1 MAIRR
6 TSTAVALSNNNAP
19 APTAVAVMAA
29 TPAPALVTAPDAM
42 VFLQQYE
49 NQVGK
54 WAGFQVSDDTTYV
67 KAAQG
72 FTEVGAYIDNVENAF
87 EAACSIPYRAW
98 KAMTDLRGMFKNPAE
113 LIKSNLASQ
122 QIAWRQKK
130 DQERRAEEERLRR
143 EAQLK
148 ADREREA
155 KRLQLEQEQEAERQR
170 LLAEQDELPPWEQE
184 EVPEATPVLLESI
197 PEADIPEIRLPSTV
211 PAVMGVSTR
220 LKPWMG
226 RCDDFKALVIA
237 LGKRAE
243 EGDTKFLDVICINQ
257 VRLNQLSKDHTTAL
271 QEILPGCVAVQE
283 EGLARR

>member
-6 TSTAVALSNNNAP
+6 SSTAMAVSNNSAP
-19 APTAVAVMAA
+19 APTETAVMAA
-29 TPAPALVTAPDAM
+29 TPDLIPVPLPDVKALMRDYY
-42 VFLQQYE
+42 LE
-49 NQVGK
+49 VGP
-54 WAGFQVSDDTTYV
+54 WAGFQVTDDASYV

-72 FTEVGAYIDNVENAF
+72 FTSVGNYLDTVESMFDKPCGIAH
-87 EAACSIPYRAW
+87 RAW
-98 KAMTDLRGMFKNPAE
+98 TAMTDLRGMFAKPSKA
-113 LIKSNLASQ
+113 IKDNLSVQ
-122 QIAWRQKK
+122 QLAWRAKK
-130 DQERRAEEERLRR
+130 DQERRAEEDRLRR

-170 LLAEQDELPPWEQE
+170 LLALQDELPPWEQE
-184 EVPEATPVLLESI
+184 EVPESAPVLLESI

-271 QEILPGCVAVQE
+271 KEILPGCVAVQE